1 MNPLWLIVIIPI
13 SMAVGASVL
22 LLLCVVLSDE
32 VNNSN
37 LSEFD

>member
-22 LLLCVVLSDE
+22 LLLCVVLADSADTA
-32 VNNSN
+32 
-37 LSEFD
+37 EFD